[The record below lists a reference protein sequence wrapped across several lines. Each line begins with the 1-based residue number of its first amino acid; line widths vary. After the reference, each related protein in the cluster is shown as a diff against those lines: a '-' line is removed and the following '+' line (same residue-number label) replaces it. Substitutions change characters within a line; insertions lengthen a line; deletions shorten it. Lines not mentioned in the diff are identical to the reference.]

1 MEPVGSSEVEG
12 YEMYV
17 SMKERKGGTLGA
29 GWLTGGEDE
38 EDEDGAVKEIAH
50 FDLRMLGTR
59 REKTG
64 LVRSVSMCA

>member
-1 MEPVGSSEVEG
+1 
-12 YEMYV
+12 
-17 SMKERKGGTLGA
+17 LGA